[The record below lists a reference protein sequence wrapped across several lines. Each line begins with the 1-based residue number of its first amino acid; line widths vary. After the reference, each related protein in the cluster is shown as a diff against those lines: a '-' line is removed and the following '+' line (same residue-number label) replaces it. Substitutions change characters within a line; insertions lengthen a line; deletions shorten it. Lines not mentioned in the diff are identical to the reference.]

1 MQTTKNS
8 VLSFYIIIFFQ
19 LTLRQMFD
27 TDKNKVLLPHPS
39 GPNKPA
45 QRCTLEEIVLATV
58 ATWQDVTACMR
69 RSCVT
74 P

>member
-1 MQTTKNS
+1 
-8 VLSFYIIIFFQ
+8 
-19 LTLRQMFD
+19 MFD